1 MRNLYGYKVKYFNDV
16 NNEIITERG
25 ILMEH
30 CFTDAMNSLIEM
42 YGEQELEDVN
52 IYFIEE
58 CVTVV
63 TEETLRDIYTQWEE
77 EDEYHVKLENNHE

>member
-1 MRNLYGYKVKYFNDV
+1 MKNLYGYKVKYFNDG
-16 NNEIITERG
+16 NNEIVTERG
-25 ILMEH
+25 ILIEKY
-30 CFTDAMNSLIEM
+30 FADAMNALVEM

-63 TEETLRDIYTQWEE
+63 TEETLRDIYAQWED
-77 EDEYHVKLENNHE
+77 EDEALENHE

>member
-1 MRNLYGYKVKYFNDV
+1 MKNLYGYKVKYFNDGT
-16 NNEIITERG
+16 NEIITERG
-25 ILMEH
+25 VLMENY
-30 CFTDAMNSLIEM
+30 FADAMNALVEM

-63 TEETLRDIYTQWEE
+63 TEETLRDIYAQWEE
-77 EDEYHVKLENNHE
+77 EDEVLENHE

>member
-1 MRNLYGYKVKYFNDV
+1 MKNLYGYKVKYFNDG
-16 NNEIITERG
+16 NNEIVTERG
-25 ILMEH
+25 ILMENY
-30 CFTDAMNSLIEM
+30 FADAMNALVEM

-63 TEETLRDIYTQWEE
+63 TEEALRDIYAQWED
-77 EDEYHVKLENNHE
+77 EDEALENHE

>member
-1 MRNLYGYKVKYFNDV
+1 MKNLYGYKVKYFNDV
-16 NNEIITERG
+16 NNEIVTERG
-25 ILMEH
+25 ILIENY
-30 CFTDAMNSLIEM
+30 FADAMNALVEM

-63 TEETLRDIYTQWEE
+63 TEEALRDIYAQWEE
-77 EDEYHVKLENNHE
+77 EDEALENHK

>member
-1 MRNLYGYKVKYFNDV
+1 MKNLYGYKVKYFNECE
-16 NNEIITERG
+16 NEIVTERG
-25 ILMEH
+25 ILMENY
-30 CFTDAMNSLIEM
+30 FADAMNALIET

-63 TEETLRDIYTQWEE
+63 TEETLRDIHAQWEE
-77 EDEYHVKLENNHE
+77 EDEALENHK